1 MHKQWF
7 LDVVKWKMQMQSS
20 IDSMLL
26 LFKKKE
32 KVRKHAYYLFLH
44 FKKAYPLRTGKLAE
58 NEVDYLQSVEGTEA
72 EELQKGVTVLWVF
85 ANFGCLEAYSSC

>member
-1 MHKQWF
+1 
-7 LDVVKWKMQMQSS
+7 MQMQSS

-26 LFKKKE
+26 LFNKKE
-32 KVRKHAYYLFLH
+32 KVINYAYYLFIH

-72 EELQKGVTVLWVF
+72 EEMHRMKPQRRATP
-85 ANFGCLEAYSSC
+85 